1 METSMDTNQVCTFA
15 IRAFAVVGVTA
26 AFFPT
31 LTRSRGVLGMTFLGA
46 LIAVAILWSH

>member
-1 METSMDTNQVCTFA
+1 MTTDQICTLA

-31 LTRSRGVLGMTFLGA
+31 LTRSRGALGMTFVSA
-46 LIAVAILWSH
+46 LIAVAIVWGH